1 MEYLSLG
8 NLLERTRF
16 AHLDVGALHG
26 CRQALVLGD
35 GDGRFTARLLARNPE
50 VRVTAVDASARMLGL
65 LRHRCAGF
73 ADRVE
78 ARQCDAREFASV
90 ERFDLVATHFFLD
103 CLTQAEV
110 DELVKRV
117 ALRLDGGGRW
127 VVSEFRVPEGWLRWP
142 AASFL
147 RGLYL
152 VFRMLTGLRVTRLP
166 DHGVALRRA
175 GLERVAEKRLL
186 CGILTTELWFAR

>member
-16 AHLDVGALHG
+16 ALLDAGALDVS
-26 CRQALVLGD
+26 RQALVLGD

-50 VRVTAVDASARMLGL
+50 VRVTAIDASARMLRL
-65 LRHRCAGF
+65 LRQRCVGF

-78 ARQCDAREFASV
+78 AGQCDAREFAPV

-117 ALRLDGGGRW
+117 ALRLEGGGCW

-142 AASFL
+142 AAAL
-147 RGLYL
+147 VRGLYL

-166 DHGVALRRA
+166 DHGAALRRA
-175 GLERVAEKRLL
+175 GLERVAETRLL
-186 CGILTTELWFAR
+186 CGILATELWVVR